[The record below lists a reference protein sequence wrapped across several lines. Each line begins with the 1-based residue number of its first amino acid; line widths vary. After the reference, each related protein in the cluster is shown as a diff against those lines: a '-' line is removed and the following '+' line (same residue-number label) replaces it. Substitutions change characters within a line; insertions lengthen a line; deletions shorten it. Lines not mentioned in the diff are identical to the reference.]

1 VQAEASGKPK
11 GLGENLGFF
20 PFPAVDGGKG
30 TTTDAFGGG
39 GGFAIGKDAP
49 DEAVDFL
56 KNLLS
61 IDNQRK
67 AAATGAII
75 PVVKG
80 AEDALT
86 DPNAKTVAQTLAA
99 ASGFQ
104 LYLDQAYAP
113 EVGQEV
119 NETVAQLLAGKM
131 SPEKVTQAI
140 TDVAQR

>member
-1 VQAEASGKPK
+1 PLAFSP
-11 GLGENLGFF
+11 
-20 PFPAVDGGKG
+20 PPAGGG
-30 TTTDAFGGG
+30 GGGGPPAACGGG

-56 KNLLS
+56 ENLLS

-86 DPNAKTVAQTLAA
+86 DPNAKIVAQTLAS

-104 LYLDQAYAP
+104 LYLDQAYPP

-119 NETVAQLLAGKM
+119 NETVAQLMAGKM